1 MHNTF
6 AFGPHYA
13 NGGITMKSLIQ
24 AVAVAAAL
32 IVPVASFAQT
42 AQTNAP
48 VTRAQVRAEL
58 EQLEKAG
65 YRVGDGDNAHYPDAI
80 QAAEARVA
88 AQNGSTAYGGVANG
102 TVQTGGAPKVSD
114 KDWNAMYGH

>member
-1 MHNTF
+1 
-6 AFGPHYA
+6 
-13 NGGITMKSLIQ
+13 MKSLIQ
-24 AVAVAAAL
+24 AVAVATAL
-32 IVPVASFAQT
+32 IVPAASF

-58 EQLEKAG
+58 EQLEKVG

-102 TVQTGGAPKVSD
+102 TAQAGGAPKVSD
-114 KDWNAMYGH
+114 KDWNAMYSH